1 MACSWLAEGRIWLIG
16 DSLEFLDGTQ
26 TFLPYRKH
34 KKQRPGVSQAGVLL
48 REIGNGCFILL
59 YSSPLNSLSM
69 PDTGVNPYLPTPAPH
84 CVVQKLETPLF
95 RETRCESKYSR
106 LGIETLATLDSG
118 RYCFQAQISGLSPGL
133 LQHTLNGSKQRE
145 RKEGS
150 PPIPQSRWM
159 SSSLAQINFLKGISA
174 W

>member
-1 MACSWLAEGRIWLIG
+1 MACSWLVEGRIWLIG

-69 PDTGVNPYLPTPAPH
+69 PDTDVNDT
-84 CVVQKLETPLF
+84 
-95 RETRCESKYSR
+95 
-106 LGIETLATLDSG
+106 G
-118 RYCFQAQISGLSPGL
+118 
-133 LQHTLNGSKQRE
+133 
-145 RKEGS
+145 
-150 PPIPQSRWM
+150 
-159 SSSLAQINFLKGISA
+159 
-174 W
+174 